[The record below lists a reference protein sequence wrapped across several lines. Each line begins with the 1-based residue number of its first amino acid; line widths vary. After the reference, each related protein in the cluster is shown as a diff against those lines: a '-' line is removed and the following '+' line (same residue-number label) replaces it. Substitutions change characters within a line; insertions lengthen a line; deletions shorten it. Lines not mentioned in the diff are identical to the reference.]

1 MKFKKIILPAVAGL
15 LLLSGCDDNKMEWV
29 EPDGSVTIAD
39 IPLELA
45 EKIANYDYIKAYAK
59 QYTPNMTIGLG
70 LGADEY
76 ISDDAYRAVC
86 DDNFQVFVTGNAMK
100 HQSVVGN
107 SGSYNFDTIDEWL
120 DLVPTDV
127 DVYGHNF
134 IWHTQQNQTYLKSL
148 IAPTMNIVNDDEGGI
163 ANLISNGDFE
173 EGNINGWGAWS
184 SAGCTAS
191 ISAEGDGYNSN
202 YSMELYNPEAGEN
215 YSAQAYYTLPT
226 INWEEEV
233 GETYVIKFYVKSE
246 QGNSNFQTQIQNR
259 TSYSGVHYNAVS
271 LDPGVWTLYEFE
283 YEVTESDVSTD
294 PDHLTIDFGYVTGYT
309 WIDDVEFG
317 KKVESSDPMVNV
329 LTGDDSTFD
338 DGTTGNWGSWGG
350 DEWGVAEGMGADGS
364 DCVYLL
370 KSADGNAWDAQF
382 AYTFSEY
389 LDPNET
395 YMIQFDAKSN
405 TAAGQL
411 QFQYQNGTTYQS
423 QGGYETF
430 DVGTD
435 WITYQKEFC
444 TGDNGYEDVDRI
456 ILNFGAVA
464 GTYYVDNIKFGIKI
478 DTDSSKKLKSKKRK
492 ATTITYTLMSDEE
505 KKEALLGAMEDWIKT
520 ISEHIH
526 DKIGDRL
533 FAWDVINEPITD
545 NCEFRGIDNHFGG
558 TDDDGVADSAPV
570 ETEEDGLTLNWANG
584 TGNGHWYWGYYLGMD
599 YATKAFEY
607 ARKYNPNALLFV
619 NDYNLET
626 SPNKLA
632 KLIEFVDYIDQNGTV
647 KVDGIGT
654 QMHVASDVSEDDVRT
669 MFTTLAATGKMIRV
683 TELDVSLGTT
693 SPSADQLEEQANT
706 YEMIVSAYKE
716 LIPESQQS
724 GITAWTLSDNSAEH
738 EYWLNG
744 DSPNLFD
751 SNYERKHAYKGFCDG
766 LAGFDISTTFTGDDW
781 EKAYETDET
790 TEEEAEEVSS
800 EE

>member
-148 IAPTMNIVNDDEGGI
+148 IAPTMNV
-163 ANLISNGDFE
+163 
-173 EGNINGWGAWS
+173 
-184 SAGCTAS
+184 
-191 ISAEGDGYNSN
+191 
-202 YSMELYNPEAGEN
+202 
-215 YSAQAYYTLPT
+215 
-226 INWEEEV
+226 
-233 GETYVIKFYVKSE
+233 
-246 QGNSNFQTQIQNR
+246 
-259 TSYSGVHYNAVS
+259 
-271 LDPGVWTLYEFE
+271 
-283 YEVTESDVSTD
+283 VTESGDVCENIVTNSDFEDGTASGWTGLWGNYSYDVQSPGHDSDYCLHFEMTD
-294 PDHLTIDFGYVTGYT
+294 GTSVNYDCQLFWPLSDGLVSGVTYAYSFWVKSDSNLDVQFMGQNDDYSVQIYEDTFTAGSDWTYCTGEFELTEDQEGIIRVGIQFGGTPYSNLWVDDFK
-309 WIDDVEFG
+309 FG
-317 KKVESSDPMVNV
+317 KKVDDSDPMVNV
-329 LTGDDSTFD
+329 LTGDDCTFD
-338 DGTTGNWGSWGG
+338 DGTTGSWGSWGG

-411 QFQYQNGTTYQS
+411 QFQYQNGTTYGS

-478 DTDSSKKLKSKKRK
+478 DTGEAKKLKSKKR
-492 ATTITYTLMSDEE
+492 ATTITYTLKSDEE

-632 KLIEFVDYIDQNGTV
+632 KLIEFVNYIDQNGTV

-669 MFTTLAATGKMIRV
+669 MFTTLAATGKMIRI

-693 SPSADQLEEQANT
+693 SPSSDQLEEQANT

-790 TEEEAEEVSS
+790 TEEEAEEASS

>member
-1 MKFKKIILPAVAGL
+1 
-15 LLLSGCDDNKMEWV
+15 
-29 EPDGSVTIAD
+29 
-39 IPLELA
+39 
-45 EKIANYDYIKAYAK
+45 
-59 QYTPNMTIGLG
+59 
-70 LGADEY
+70 
-76 ISDDAYRAVC
+76 
-86 DDNFQVFVTGNAMK
+86 
-100 HQSVVGN
+100 
-107 SGSYNFDTIDEWL
+107 
-120 DLVPTDV
+120 
-127 DVYGHNF
+127 
-134 IWHTQQNQTYLKSL
+134 
-148 IAPTMNIVNDDEGGI
+148 
-163 ANLISNGDFE
+163 
-173 EGNINGWGAWS
+173 
-184 SAGCTAS
+184 
-191 ISAEGDGYNSN
+191 
-202 YSMELYNPEAGEN
+202 
-215 YSAQAYYTLPT
+215 
-226 INWEEEV
+226 
-233 GETYVIKFYVKSE
+233 
-246 QGNSNFQTQIQNR
+246 
-259 TSYSGVHYNAVS
+259 
-271 LDPGVWTLYEFE
+271 
-283 YEVTESDVSTD
+283 
-294 PDHLTIDFGYVTGYT
+294 
-309 WIDDVEFG
+309 
-317 KKVESSDPMVNV
+317 MVNIF
-329 LTGDDSTFD
+329 TGDDSTFD
-338 DGTTGNWGSWGG
+338 DGTTGSWGSWGG
-350 DEWGVAEGMGADGS
+350 DDWGVAEGMGADGS

-382 AYTFSEY
+382 AYTFDDY

-395 YMIQFDAKSN
+395 YMIQFDAKSD
-405 TAAGQL
+405 TSAGQL
-411 QFQYQNGTTYQS
+411 QFQYQNGTSYGS

-430 DVGTD
+430 DVGTE
-435 WITYQKEFC
+435 WVTYQKEFC

-464 GTYYVDNIKFGIKI
+464 GTYYIDNIKFGIKI
-478 DTDSSKKLKSKKRK
+478 DTDSSKKLKSKKR
-492 ATTITYTLMSDEE
+492 ATTITYTLMSDED
-505 KKEALLGAMEDWIKT
+505 KKTALLGAMEDWIKT

-545 NCEFRGIDNHFGG
+545 NCEFRGIDNHFGA

-570 ETEEDGLTLNWANG
+570 ETEDAGLTLNWANG

-599 YATKAFEY
+599 YAVKAFEY

-647 KVDGIGT
+647 QVDGIGT

-669 MFTTLAATGKMIRV
+669 MFSTLAATGKKIRV

-706 YEMIVSAYKE
+706 YEMIVNAYKE

-766 LAGFDISTTFTGDDW
+766 LAGFDISSTFTGEDW
-781 EKAYETDET
+781 EAAYAEDE
-790 TEEEAEEVSS
+790 TEEEAAEETTTEEVSS